1 MRMARLVATVAMAGT
16 LCLAPMTSTA
26 RGQVGADEPAL
37 VLQLDFLDVAGTKVH
52 DAAGHGYGAILEGAR
67 LVTERK
73 RTAVKFDGHGLVR
86 LTDDAPALP
95 VERRALTVG
104 ARCKPASPNGVIVS
118 MGDALNGFSLY
129 LQDGIPRFAVR
140 SKGVLHTV
148 VGSAPLEL
156 GAWAHVAGVIGARG
170 ELTLVVDTMPDG
182 SARGA
187 MLDGA
192 PAESLTIGADPGS
205 PVADYAGATQWNGLL
220 ADVRLYWGEVGRKQ
234 AAAILG
240 DWADRPMCG
249 TGQ

>member
-1 MRMARLVATVAMAGT
+1 MSRLVAAVAMVGT

-26 RGQVGADEPAL
+26 RGQSRTDEPAL

-52 DAAGHGYGAILEGAR
+52 DASGHGYDATLEGAR

-73 RTAVKFDGHGLVR
+73 RTAVTLDGRSLVR
-86 LTDDAPALP
+86 LTDGAPTLP

-140 SKGVLHTV
+140 SRGVLSTV
-148 VGSAPLEL
+148 VGAAPLEL
-156 GAWAHVAGVIGARG
+156 DAWAHVAGVIGARG

-182 SARGA
+182 TARGA
-187 MLDGA
+187 MLDRA
-192 PAESLTIGADPGS
+192 PAEPLTIGADPGS
-205 PVADYAGATQWNGLL
+205 PVADYTGAAMPWNGLL
-220 ADVRLYWGEVGRKQ
+220 ADVRLYWGEVGRTQ